1 MDVIRMYNALDQM
14 RDYIWIFNLNYMK
27 QKIDIY
33 GSFIPF
39 AAEIY
44 SAGTSDLLYWKDSE
58 IDFEKLCDYME
69 DIQKAIEA
77 KDIVY
82 IYDKLNYEIRYY
94 INDFFKILFV
104 KDSELLGKWFWE
116 ENRKALKERYP
127 KIVEL
132 LDKGCNYNVKNEQYV
147 RDYGFRGKV
156 IYRKSNDIEY
166 DLYSAYNP
174 GESGICTAQGIGL
187 SQYRTIYVWG
197 FNGAYEISGS
207 KFCFGEGNTDI
218 KVFIKDSNEFKQ
230 ILLHTLRKGFLLN
243 PDVHLFFDST
253 VTHFLNSIALEKKEE
268 SYVYV
273 TEYSG
278 KDMVLL
284 KEFIDVNH
292 LNSNIGAIANGCFV
306 V

>member
-44 SAGTSDLLYWKDSE
+44 SAGTSYLLYWKDSE

-132 LDKGCNYNVKNEQYV
+132 LD
-147 RDYGFRGKV
+147 
-156 IYRKSNDIEY
+156 
-166 DLYSAYNP
+166 
-174 GESGICTAQGIGL
+174 
-187 SQYRTIYVWG
+187 
-197 FNGAYEISGS
+197 
-207 KFCFGEGNTDI
+207 
-218 KVFIKDSNEFKQ
+218 
-230 ILLHTLRKGFLLN
+230 
-243 PDVHLFFDST
+243 
-253 VTHFLNSIALEKKEE
+253 
-268 SYVYV
+268 
-273 TEYSG
+273 
-278 KDMVLL
+278 
-284 KEFIDVNH
+284 
-292 LNSNIGAIANGCFV
+292 
-306 V
+306 